1 MQNYLSNFFLF
12 FLIFA
17 LLFSQPV
24 YAQKLNASLNSADS
38 LFQNKEY
45 LAAQAIYRQIL
56 NSGKQYSPQML
67 LKMAYTEEALH
78 HFSESM
84 YYLNLYYNLHPNR
97 NVLRKMEEVAQTNG
111 LIGYEYRDID
121 FFLTQF
127 KKYYLKLLEFMLIIA
142 VATVTIMVLKR
153 EQQFFK
159 STGFRV
165 AFLIY
170 LAFIAYFINF
180 FTFRNQGITTTPQ
193 AALMASPSA
202 GSKWVGTLGKGN
214 RLTISGERDI
224 WYEVTWQDQKA
235 YIRKQNLRVL
245 PE

>member
-1 MQNYLSNFFLF
+1 MQNYLSKFCLF

-17 LLFSQPV
+17 LPFSQPV
-24 YAQKLNASLNSADS
+24 YAQNLNATLKSADS
-38 LFQNKEY
+38 LYQKKEF
-45 LAAQAIYRQIL
+45 LAAQVVYKKIL

-111 LIGYEYRDID
+111 LSGYEYHDSD

-127 KKYYLKLLEFMLIIA
+127 KKYYLKLLELLLIVA
-142 VATVTIMVLKR
+142 VATVTIMVIKR
-153 EQQFFK
+153 RQQFIK
-159 STGFRV
+159 SNLFRLCFLVYLGFI
-165 AFLIY
+165 F
-170 LAFIAYFINF
+170 YFINF
-180 FTFRNQGITTTPQ
+180 FTFRSQGITITPQ
-193 AALMASPSA
+193 AALMAGPSA
-202 GSKWVGTLGKGN
+202 GSKWVGTLNKGN
-214 RLTISGERDI
+214 RLTVTGERDI
-224 WYEVTWQDQKA
+224 WYEVNWQNEKA
-235 YIRKQNLRVL
+235 FIRKQNLRVL